1 MKIAFVYDGLYPY
14 LKGGA
19 ERRYFEL
26 ATRLS
31 DRHDVHYVTWNHWG
45 AARSAPH
52 EGFTARGVGAP
63 RPFYGD
69 DGKRTVGEAAA
80 FAARLVPALLQ
91 ERYDVI
97 DCSATPYL
105 PLYSCALA
113 ARMTRTPLVATW
125 HEFWGD
131 HWQAYLP
138 ERPVV
143 ARIAQRLEAGCRPLG
158 DLRVAVSPFTARRLA
173 EGPGGVTARVV
184 GNGVSLDAIKGI
196 PPSDEASDIVFVG
209 RLIDDKKVDVLLR
222 ALHRLGGEVSA
233 VRCTIVGDGPE
244 RGRLERLAASLSL
257 GENVRFTGH
266 VEDGQNVALMKAA
279 RVLALPSI
287 REGFGITV
295 LEAQASGC
303 VPVVARGPHTAAPDL
318 VRHDVD
324 GLVCDP
330 TPESLAASLGSL
342 LRDPARLASMRAQA
356 ERSAR
361 KSDWDVV
368 AGEME
373 EIYGEA
379 IAAVNGRRVRTTRAP
394 ASPMKTSAK

>member
-31 DRHDVHYVTWNHWG
+31 DRHDVHYITWNHWG

-52 EGFTARGVGAP
+52 EGFTVHGVGVP
-63 RPFYGD
+63 RPFYGN

-80 FAARLVPALLQ
+80 FAARLVPALLR

-113 ARMTRTPLVATW
+113 ARRTRTPLVATW

-131 HWQAYLP
+131 HWRAYLP
-138 ERPVV
+138 ERPAV
-143 ARIAQRLEAGCRPLG
+143 ARIAQHLEAGCRRLG
-158 DLRVAVSPFTARRLA
+158 DIRVAVSPFTARRLA

-184 GNGVSLDAIKGI
+184 GNGVSLDAIKRMA
-196 PPSDEASDIVFVG
+196 PSDEASDIVFVG
-209 RLIDDKKVDVLLR
+209 RLIEDKKVDLLLQ
-222 ALHRLGGEVSA
+222 ALHRLIGEFPGL
-233 VRCTIVGDGPE
+233 RCTVVGDGPE
-244 RGRLERLAASLSL
+244 REHLEHMTASLSL
-257 GENVRFTGH
+257 GANVRFTGH
-266 VEDGQNVALMKAA
+266 VEDGQTVALMKAA
-279 RVLALPSI
+279 RVFALPSI

-342 LRDPARLASMRAQA
+342 LRDPVRLAAMKAQA
-356 ERSAR
+356 ERSVAA
-361 KSDWDVV
+361 SDWDRVT
-368 AGEME
+368 GEME
-373 EIYGEA
+373 DIYGEA
-379 IAAVNGRRVRTTRAP
+379 VAAANGRRVHAP
-394 ASPMKTSAK
+394 RVSADPVKTSAK